1 MPTIL
6 AQISMEADTQ
16 LPEDVTINT
25 WHFVGSSAPA
35 DLPGLDDAIHAF
47 YADIQSFLSASL
59 TGNVTARY
67 YDLADAEPRI
77 PRFMSGWTI
86 TPNTESLPREVSL
99 CLSFQSQ
106 TLSGDI
112 AARRRN
118 RVFLGPLA
126 GLSTHTSLYDSDL
139 RPSTAMIEA
148 MLDAVDNLVNVQGTG
163 DYSWITYSQVEAA
176 GGGVTKFWIDNAFDT
191 MRKRGRAA
199 TNRSVRVL
207 P

>member
-25 WHFVGSSAPA
+25 LHFVGSSAVG
-35 DLPGLDDAIHAF
+35 DLPALDAQVEAF
-47 YADIQSFLSASL
+47 YTDIETFLSATL

-67 YDLADAEPRI
+67 YDLADPEPRV
-77 PRFMSGWTI
+77 PRFMNTWTI
-86 TPNTESLPREVSL
+86 TPNTASLPREVAV
-99 CLSFQSQ
+99 CLSFKSP

-118 RVFLGPLA
+118 RIFIGPLA
-126 GLSTHTSLYDSDL
+126 GIATHTSLYDSDL
-139 RPSTAMIEA
+139 RPSTAMIDA
-148 MLDAVDNLVNVQGTG
+148 LLDAAQQLQFAASSELYN
-163 DYSWITYSQVEAA
+163 WITYSQVEAA
-176 GGGVTKFWIDNAFDT
+176 GGGVTEFWIDNAFDT

-199 TNRSVRVL
+199 TTRTTRPIL
-207 P
+207 